1 MKDKELEKLIE
12 KLVAL
17 YLAANDEFINLI
29 INGMAV
35 EYPTDSVHVQSM
47 TSMLSRITSLSTTL
61 KNSTKPKVESV
72 IKTAYESGYL
82 NASNSLNG
90 NTTIEYTDTQQAT
103 LNKLLTDTYND
114 MLIATKYMS
123 EAAKKFVRVKTSQ
136 VMQLQQA
143 IRQGNKSLAYS
154 LARQLEAGKLS
165 KDANSQAFT
174 GIVDKAGRRWNLK
187 NYSEMVVRT
196 KAQQAHIYGTAEQAH
211 ELGCHLFI
219 ISSHNATDAC
229 SHWEG
234 KIISVGEDIEGYPSY
249 EEIASSL
256 ECFHPNCKHSI
267 TPISEGVVKR
277 MNSKKSSYLNN
288 M

>member
-47 TSMLSRITSLSTTL
+47 TSMLSRITSLSATL

-82 NASNSLNG
+82 NASNSLDG

-143 IRQGNKSLAYS
+143 IRQGNKGLAYS

-165 KDANSQAFT
+165 KDANNQAFT

-249 EEIASSL
+249 EEIASSM

-267 TPISEGVVKR
+267 TPVSEGVVKR
-277 MNSKKSSYLNN
+277 MNSRKK
-288 M
+288 

>member
-12 KLVAL
+12 KLVTL
-17 YLAANDEFINLI
+17 YLAANDEFITLI

-61 KNSTKPKVESV
+61 KNSSKPKVESV

-90 NTTIEYTDTQQAT
+90 DTAIKYTDTQQAT

-234 KIISVGEDIEGYPSY
+234 KIISVGEEVEGYPSY

-256 ECFHPNCKHSI
+256 ECFHPNCKHTI
-267 TPISEGVVKR
+267 TPVSEGVVKR
-277 MNSKKSSYLNN
+277 MNSRKK
-288 M
+288 

>member
-17 YLAANDEFINLI
+17 YLAANDEFITLI

-61 KNSTKPKVESV
+61 KNSSKPKVESV

-90 NTTIEYTDTQQAT
+90 DTAIKYTDTQQAT

-143 IRQGNKSLAYS
+143 IRQGNKGLAYS

-165 KDANSQAFT
+165 KDANNQAFT
-174 GIVDKAGRRWNLK
+174 GIVDKAGRRGNLK

-249 EEIASSL
+249 AEIASSL

-267 TPISEGVVKR
+267 TPVSEGVIKR
-277 MNSKKSSYLNN
+277 MNSRKK
-288 M
+288 

>member
-1 MKDKELEKLIE
+1 MKDKELEKKIE
-12 KLVAL
+12 KLIAL

-47 TSMLSRITSLSTTL
+47 TSMLSRITSLSNTL

-82 NASNSLNG
+82 NASNSLDG

-143 IRQGNKSLAYS
+143 IRQGNKGLAYS

-234 KIISVGEDIEGYPSY
+234 KIISVGEEVEGYPSY

-256 ECFHPNCKHSI
+256 ECFHPNCKHTI
-267 TPISEGVVKR
+267 TPVSEGVVKR
-277 MNSKKSSYLNN
+277 MNSRKK
-288 M
+288 

>member
-47 TSMLSRITSLSTTL
+47 TSMLNRITSLSNTL
-61 KNSTKPKVESV
+61 KNSSKPKVESV

-82 NASNSLNG
+82 NASNSLDG
-90 NTTIEYTDTQQAT
+90 NTAIEYTDTQQAT

-143 IRQGNKSLAYS
+143 IRQGNKGLAYS

-219 ISSHNATDAC
+219 ISSHNAIDAC

-249 EEIASSL
+249 EEIASSM
-256 ECFHPNCKHSI
+256 ECFHPNCKHTI
-267 TPISEGVVKR
+267 TPVSEGVVKR
-277 MNSKKSSYLNN
+277 MNSRKK
-288 M
+288 

>member
-61 KNSTKPKVESV
+61 KNSSKPKVESV

-82 NASNSLNG
+82 NASNSLGG
-90 NTTIEYTDTQQAT
+90 NTAIEYTDTQQAT

-196 KAQQAHIYGTAEQAH
+196 KAQQAHIFGTAEQAH

-249 EEIASSL
+249 EEIASSM
-256 ECFHPNCKHSI
+256 ECFHPNCKHTI
-267 TPISEGVVKR
+267 TPVSEGVVKR
-277 MNSKKSSYLNN
+277 MNSRKK
-288 M
+288 

>member
-12 KLVAL
+12 KLIAL

-82 NASNSLNG
+82 NASNSLDG
-90 NTTIEYTDTQQAT
+90 NTAIEYTDTQQAT

-143 IRQGNKSLAYS
+143 IRQGNKGLAYS

-165 KDANSQAFT
+165 KDANNQAFT

-267 TPISEGVVKR
+267 TPVSEGVVKR
-277 MNSKKSSYLNN
+277 MNSRKK
-288 M
+288 

>member
-1 MKDKELEKLIE
+1 MKDKELEKQIE
-12 KLVAL
+12 RLVAL
-17 YLAANDEFINLI
+17 YLAANDEYIKLI

-47 TSMLSRITSLSTTL
+47 TSMFSRITSLSNTL

-72 IKTAYESGYL
+72 IKTAYELGYL
-82 NASNSLNG
+82 LSNDTLNNKG
-90 NTTIEYTDTQQAT
+90 EIEYTDTQQET
-103 LNKLLTDTYND
+103 LNQLLKDTYND
-114 MLIATKYMS
+114 LLLATKYMGES
-123 EAAKKFVRVKTSQ
+123 AKKFVRVKTSE
-136 VMQLQQA
+136 VMQLQSA
-143 IRQGNKSLAYS
+143 LREGNKSLAYS
-154 LARQLEAGKLS
+154 LARKLEEGRLG
-165 KDANSQAFT
+165 KDAYSLGFT

-187 NYSEMVVRT
+187 TYTEMVVRT

-234 KIISVGEDIEGYPSY
+234 KIISVGEEVEGYPSY

-256 ECFHPNCKHSI
+256 ECFHPNCHHSI
-267 TPISEGVVKR
+267 TPVSEGVVKR
-277 MNSKKSSYLNN
+277 MNSRKK
-288 M
+288 